1 MRFLGLLVFAVS
13 LLATSATTELR
24 RETSVEL
31 EDCDR
36 SQFSDRY
43 PSTVRYTQ
51 QLMQHIMEN
60 NSDVFHGDLA
70 PENFCIGITDN
81 RVGGRAWADSKTRT
95 MVIDPNLVLR
105 VQNDAQL
112 AWIVAHELAH
122 VSMRHYVEPNS
133 SRHNAARVEAE
144 ADVIGAHLYLRAG
157 FTSDELAW
165 RVQQLAVLPDM
176 MASVTEPDYYGEVRT
191 TTAGHSR
198 SPDIPASQRIA
209 NAYQTCGGSS
219 AQMSEPNFGSNMPYP
234 APCWSVWSVR
244 HGEPARSAEFR
255 RLMNDSRS
263 LVNVITSPNL
273 SAVKTEILTAEPPP
287 DPKMTALGETL
298 TPNSEAPTAAPPKPA
313 RKTSAT
319 PVHDHDHSDTHDNSH
334 EQTAEEDLED

>member
-1 MRFLGLLVFAVS
+1 MRFLGLLLFAVS
-13 LLATSATTELR
+13 LLATSATTDLR

-36 SQFSDRY
+36 SQFSDRF
-43 PSTVRYTQ
+43 PSTVRYSQ

-60 NSDVFHGDLA
+60 NPDVFHGDLA
-70 PENFCIGITDN
+70 PENFCIGITNN

-112 AWIVAHELAH
+112 AWIIAHELAH
-122 VSMRHYVEPNS
+122 VSMRHYVEPNA
-133 SRHNAARVEAE
+133 SRNNSARVEAE
-144 ADVIGAHLYLRAG
+144 ADAIGAHLYLRAG

-165 RVQQLAVLPDM
+165 RVQQLAVLPNM
-176 MASVTEPDYYGEVRT
+176 MASVTGPDYFGEVQT
-191 TTAGHSR
+191 MTAGHAP
-198 SPDIPASQRIA
+198 SPDIPASERIS

-219 AQMSEPNFGSNMPYP
+219 ANMSEPSFGQNLPYP
-234 APCWSVWSVR
+234 APCWSVWSIR
-244 HGEPARSAEFR
+244 HDEPSRSAEFR

-273 SAVKTEILTAEPPP
+273 AAVKTEILNSEPPP
-287 DPKMTALGETL
+287 DPKLAALGETAESGSGAA
-298 TPNSEAPTAAPPKPA
+298 TTAPPKPA
-313 RKTSAT
+313 RKTSAA
-319 PVHDHDHSDTHDNSH
+319 PPAPEHDT
-334 EQTAEEDLED
+334 EDEHADEHADDFED